1 MIRTTINFL
10 LAIAISVWISTPV
23 WAGYEEGKA
32 AFDKGDYE
40 SALEQFE
47 PLAESENAN
56 AQYYLGILYRN
67 GWAVDP
73 DDHEAARWLRLAA
86 FQDHVEAQYSLG
98 YMYEHGQGVT
108 QDMTEAKRWYRMAAN
123 QGSTDAQHNLEIIY
137 YEENN
142 APRARSGDQGDLIMN
157 SNSGDFFDTILGA
170 LIGLNE
176 SMTVTDVVVIS
187 VIILIILVP
196 VIMPFS
202 FYRKNP

>member
-1 MIRTTINFL
+1 
-10 LAIAISVWISTPV
+10 
-23 WAGYEEGKA
+23 
-32 AFDKGDYE
+32 
-40 SALEQFE
+40 
-47 PLAESENAN
+47 
-56 AQYYLGILYRN
+56 
-67 GWAVDP
+67 
-73 DDHEAARWLRLAA
+73 
-86 FQDHVEAQYSLG
+86 
-98 YMYEHGQGVT
+98 MYEHGQGVT

-202 FYRKNP
+202 FYRIKPMIKEISENAAERDLVLIEEIRKMNHLLRQVVDNPDKSIKQQDDDEISASATSEEHAMFFS